1 MDKLFLGLFLCVFF
15 FSCKENVK
23 ESVTSEPAVIED
35 TIISNDSVPSV
46 LEVEQQAIDF
56 KLEDI
61 NGKSKTLEDY
71 RGKLVLMDI
80 WATWCGPCLANVPY
94 IKELEEKYKNEDF
107 EVLSISIDSL
117 NDKEKWK
124 EMIKAKQMA
133 GEHLF
138 AGAESRFPLD
148 YQISYIPRFILIS
161 PEGKILNN
169 DAPQVI
175 NMEGDGIN
183 EELIVIIDQN
193 LKK

>member
-1 MDKLFLGLFLCVFF
+1 MDKLFLGLFLSLFF

-23 ESVTSEPAVIED
+23 ESVASEPAVIED
-35 TIISNDSVPSV
+35 TISSNDSVPPV

-61 NGKSKTLEDY
+61 NGKTKTLEDY

-94 IKELEEKYKNEDF
+94 IKELEEKYKNENF

-117 NDKEKWK
+117 KDKEKWK

-183 EELIVIIDQN
+183 EELIAIINQN

>member
-1 MDKLFLGLFLCVFF
+1 MDRFRPGLHAHVFTAEAD
-15 FSCKENVK
+15 KEELNAIK
-23 ESVTSEPAVIED
+23 E
-35 TIISNDSVPSV
+35 
-46 LEVEQQAIDF
+46 EVENL
-56 KLEDI
+56 KV
-61 NGKSKTLEDY
+61 
-71 RGKLVLMDI
+71 KLVLMDI